1 MIDKNL
7 KTFDRQM
14 IENSLLWAITY
25 NDLIEK
31 IKLEY
36 LYKKIVVSKLNKK
49 GIDIYCE
56 LKKLDLLNYVLNTQN
71 LKESIQENNI
81 NNINKL
87 KIKLKKYL

>member
-7 KTFDRQM
+7 KKFDKQM
-14 IENSLLWAITY
+14 IEKSLLWAITY

-31 IKLEY
+31 TKLEY
-36 LYKKIVVSKLNKK
+36 LYKKIVVNKLNKK
-49 GIDIYCE
+49 EIDIYCE

>member
-7 KTFDRQM
+7 KTFDIQM

-31 IKLEY
+31 AKLEY
-36 LYKKIVVSKLNKK
+36 LYKKIVVNKLDKK
-49 GIDIYCE
+49 EIDICCE
-56 LKKLDLLNYVLNTQN
+56 LKKLDLLNYVSNTQN
-71 LKESIQENNI
+71 LKESIQESNI

>member
-1 MIDKNL
+1 MIDKTL
-7 KTFDRQM
+7 KKFDKQM
-14 IENSLLWAITY
+14 IEKSLLWAITY

-31 IKLEY
+31 AKLEY
-36 LYKKIVVSKLNKK
+36 LYKKIVVNKLNKK
-49 GIDIYCE
+49 EIDIYCE
-56 LKKLDLLNYVLNTQN
+56 LKKLDLLTYVLNTQS

>member
-14 IENSLLWAITY
+14 IEKSLLWAITY

-31 IKLEY
+31 AELEY
-36 LYKKIVVSKLNKK
+36 LYKKIVVNKLNKK
-49 GIDIYCE
+49 EIDIYCE
-56 LKKLDLLNYVLNTQN
+56 LKKLDLLTYVLNTQN

>member
-1 MIDKNL
+1 MINKNL
-7 KTFDRQM
+7 KNFDRQM
-14 IENSLLWAITY
+14 IENSLLWSITY

-31 IKLEY
+31 AKLEY

-49 GIDIYCE
+49 RIDIYCE

-71 LKESIQENNI
+71 LKERIQENNI

>member
-7 KTFDRQM
+7 KTFDKKM

-31 IKLEY
+31 AKLEY
-36 LYKKIVVSKLNKK
+36 LYKKIVVNKLNKK
-49 GIDIYCE
+49 EIDIYCE
-56 LKKLDLLNYVLNTQN
+56 LKKLDLLNYVINTQN
-71 LKESIQENNI
+71 LNESIQEDNVS
-81 NNINKL
+81 NINKL

>member
-1 MIDKNL
+1 MIDNNL
-7 KTFDRQM
+7 KKFDKQM

-25 NDLIEK
+25 NNLIEK
-31 IKLEY
+31 VKLEY
-36 LYKKIVVSKLNKK
+36 LYKKIVVNKLNKK
-49 GIDIYCE
+49 EIDIYCE
-56 LKKLDLLNYVLNTQN
+56 LEKLDLLNYVLNTQN